1 MRIRTRS
8 FLLTAVALWMAGISL
23 LHLTL
28 NIGWGSVAS
37 KVGGLF
43 KRQEATLW
51 VGYLPVT

>member
-28 NIGWGSVAS
+28 NVGWGSVAS